1 MYLIQYIFCMT
12 QKWLYLKSIYADQSP
27 YFTCSSCIYNLVLF
41 LIFSLQM
48 LHIHNNHLNSLPTEM
63 SEMSSLKILVLAFNH
78 FTTIPEVLLQSQNS
92 KSNLDSIIMAGN
104 RVEKLPHEVL
114 CRMQHIKKIDLR
126 MNSLSLLPS
135 ETAKFHFLE
144 LVTHLDVRDNQI
156 KDLDVRSLKSLEY
169 LNCERNGMQSL
180 QVNGSSLKNLYAT
193 DNSKTHVQYY
203 WVITLRCSQ
212 FDILTKQK
220 ILNPRNKESTK
231 ITKNLIHHCPGKMC
245 LHQVVTFQKCS
256 QFKYIF
262 MILHKRK
269 HRVKNKN

>member
-1 MYLIQYIFCMT
+1 MLINLLI
-12 QKWLYLKSIYADQSP
+12 SHVHR
-27 YFTCSSCIYNLVLF
+27 IYNLVLF
-41 LIFSLQM
+41 LICSLQM

-193 DNSKTHVQYY
+193 DNGKTHVQYY
-203 WVITLRCSQ
+203 WIITLRCSQ
-212 FDILTKQK
+212 FDILSKQK
-220 ILNPRNKESTK
+220 ILNPRNKESRK

-245 LHQVVTFQKCS
+245 LH
-256 QFKYIF
+256 
-262 MILHKRK
+262 
-269 HRVKNKN
+269 